1 MKRTILTGILALAA
15 GLSGLTAQTQTKPPG
30 QSADPKAAQPP
41 GPKVP
46 TPKSKEEQA
55 AVFALNSAR
64 SDPDAT
70 IKAAEELLT
79 KFADTEYK
87 ELALLMEAQAYQMKG
102 DADRS
107 QIFGERV
114 LEVNPNN
121 FQAMLMVGESLV
133 QHTRENDLDKEEKLG
148 KSEKLL
154 NQAIDSIK
162 TAAKP
167 NPALTDP
174 QWEDA
179 KKYVTA
185 EAHNGLGLVALTR
198 KKFDLAATEFRTA
211 IAGDDQPAYEV
222 RLASALQQAGKN
234 DEAIAVC
241 DKVLADPQL
250 HPQIKQVTQSIKAVA
265 TKAKGA
271 PQPAPEVK
279 KP

>member
-30 QSADPKAAQPP
+30 PPPDPKAAQPP

-265 TKAKGA
+265 TRAKGA